1 MPDARRTRIPHKSA
15 MEPTVDHPRVPL
27 DRGAYAPGGLADQAT
42 PLIRNCWYV
51 AALGVEVSRAPISRR
66 LLGVDVALY
75 RTLAGE
81 PVAMRNR
88 CPHRS
93 FPLAK
98 GKVVGDTLV
107 CGYHGM
113 QFDPAGRCVN
123 LPSMSVTPTGAR
135 VRTFDVVERG
145 PLIWIWMGEADC
157 ADPALIPETPWLAS
171 PQWKTVNGQFHIKSD
186 YVSMHENL
194 LDQTHFPFLH
204 PGAIGTPEYA
214 RSKLSIR
221 RDGDVVIIDRLLKN
235 SPPPGV
241 YATPTGL
248 AGKPVDRY
256 SEARFQSPA
265 LHVAFA
271 RIVDTAAPAGELSEY
286 RFNITHAFTPET
298 QGSIHYWWFNSRDF
312 DLGNPASNEFLHAA
326 SAKAYLEDVAA
337 LEWIHETVLGDSEPQ
352 FDLNFAPDKPG
363 LLMRR
368 ALYDRAW
375 AESAGTSAMTPT
387 WLETASVAPRNA
399 ACTAPCPS
407 ADEPG

>member
-1 MPDARRTRIPHKSA
+1 
-15 MEPTVDHPRVPL
+15 MELVIEHPRVPL
-27 DRGAYAPGGLADQAT
+27 ARPDFEPGGFADHTT

-51 AALGVEVSRAPISRR
+51 AAMSHEVTRELLSRR

-81 PVAMRNR
+81 PVAVRNR

-98 GKVVGDTLV
+98 GKLEGDVLV

-113 QFDPAGRCVN
+113 AFDPSGRCVN
-123 LPSMSVTPTGAR
+123 MPSMPIVPANAQ
-135 VRTFDVVERG
+135 VRSFELVERA
-145 PLIWIWMGEADC
+145 PLVWIWMGDPDQADEST
-157 ADPALIPETPWLAS
+157 IPDTHWLSS
-171 PQWKTVNGQFHIKSD
+171 PQWKSVSGQFHMKAD

-204 PGAIGTPEYA
+204 PGAVGTPEYA

-221 RDGDVVIIDRLLKN
+221 RDGEVVIIDRVLKH
-235 SPPPGV
+235 SPPPGI

-256 SEARFQSPA
+256 SEGRFQSPA
-265 LHVAFA
+265 VHIAFA
-271 RIVDTAAPAGELSEY
+271 RIVDRAPPPGAITDY

-298 QGSIHYWWFNSRDF
+298 NESIHYWWFNSRDF
-312 DLGNPASNEFLHAA
+312 DLGNQASDAFLEQA
-326 SAKAYLEDVAA
+326 SASAYLEDVDA
-337 LEWIHETVLGDSEPQ
+337 LEWIMDVVKKDSEKQ
-352 FDLNFAPDKPG
+352 FDLNFAPDKPS

-368 ALYDRAW
+368 ALYDRAA
-375 AESAGTSAMTPT
+375 AEAGFPA
-387 WLETASVAPRNA
+387 
-399 ACTAPCPS
+399 
-407 ADEPG
+407 

>member
-1 MPDARRTRIPHKSA
+1 MQEVLEQVIA
-15 MEPTVDHPRVPL
+15 HPRTPL
-27 DRGAYAPGGLADQAT
+27 AEPAFEAGGFADHAT

-51 AALGVEVSRAPISRR
+51 AGLSSEISRDIISRR

-81 PVAMRNR
+81 PVAVRNR

-98 GKVVGDTLV
+98 GRLEGDVLV

-113 QFDPAGRCVN
+113 QFDPSGRCLN
-123 LPSMSVTPTGAR
+123 MPSMPVVPTNAQ
-135 VRTFDVVERG
+135 VRSFEVVERA
-145 PLIWIWMGEADC
+145 PLVWIWMGDADK
-157 ADPALIPETPWLAS
+157 ADPVDIPDTHWLNDAG
-171 PQWKTVNGQFHIKSD
+171 WKSVSGQFFMKSD

-214 RSKLSIR
+214 RSKLKIR
-221 RDGDVVIIDRLLKN
+221 REGEVVIIDRALKN

-241 YATPTGL
+241 YAMPTGL
-248 AGKPVDRY
+248 TGQPVDRY

-271 RIVDTAAPAGELSEY
+271 KIVDPKPAPGALSEF
-286 RFNITHAFTPET
+286 RFNITHIFTPET
-298 QGSIHYWWFNSRDF
+298 NGSIHYWWFNSRNF
-312 DLGNPASNEFLHAA
+312 DLDNKASDDFLHAA
-326 SAKAYLEDVAA
+326 SAKAYLEDVDA
-337 LEWIHETVLGDSEPQ
+337 LEWILEAVTNDVEQQ

-368 ALYDRAW
+368 VLHDRAA
-375 AESAGTSAMTPT
+375 AEAGISF
-387 WLETASVAPRNA
+387 
-399 ACTAPCPS
+399 
-407 ADEPG
+407 